1 MRAIG
6 QLIMYFLSSIS
17 LKTIRAKFFRLDIS
31 VNKVKE
37 SLVLEVQVVSL
48 EEYPLGL
55 DFGS

>member
-1 MRAIG
+1 
-6 QLIMYFLSSIS
+6 MYFLSSIS